1 MELFKEKPLLHFV
14 TIFFIGNC
22 LLLSSCSEE
31 YNPKPKGY
39 NRIELAKH
47 EYKKLDANHP
57 YTFEYSTSATIL
69 KDSSWLAEPHWL
81 DIYYP
86 SNRCNIQ
93 ITYKKFGEKKKD
105 FDALIDDSHRLTNK
119 HNVRA
124 YSIDESVVKTPN
136 GYYATIFEL
145 SGEVPSQFQFYVT
158 DSSKHFLRGALY
170 FRTAIKN
177 DSLAPVI
184 EYMKIDAMKIINTLK
199 FEN

>member
-1 MELFKEKPLLHFV
+1 MTLKKLFLHLKKL
-14 TIFFIGNC
+14 FFWGC
-22 LLLSSCSEE
+22 SALLLMSCSEE

-47 EYKKLDANHP
+47 EYKILEENHP
-57 YTFEYSTSATIL
+57 YSFEYSTAATIL

-105 FDALIDDSHRLTNK
+105 FDALIDDAHKLTNK

-124 YSIDESVVKTPN
+124 YSIDESIVKTPN
-136 GYYATIFEL
+136 GYYAAIFEL